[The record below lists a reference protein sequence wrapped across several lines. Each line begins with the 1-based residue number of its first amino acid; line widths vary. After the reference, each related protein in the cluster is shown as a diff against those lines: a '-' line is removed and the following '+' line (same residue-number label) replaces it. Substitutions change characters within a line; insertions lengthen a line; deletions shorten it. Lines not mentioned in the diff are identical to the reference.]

1 MVLYYN
7 RGDLVKFGDYLL
19 SEQRK
24 QRFINHPDP
33 PGGSLEQRMS
43 KTDKADIDAWMDS
56 LK

>member
-43 KTDKADIDAWMDS
+43 KTDKADIDAWLET